1 MYIPAVPKTPMNLEY
16 VVRQRECFAQGER
29 PSDFPKGSG
38 EKEWGSIGTVDDI
51 LSTMGKVAM
60 AWPV

>member
-1 MYIPAVPKTPMNLEY
+1 MNLEY
-16 VVRQRECFAQGER
+16 VVRQRECFVQGER
-29 PSDFPKGSG
+29 PSDFPKGRS
-38 EKEWGSIGTVDDI
+38 EKEWGSIGTVDDL